1 MNDKVEAQIKT
12 QMQKI
17 NRHLDKSFEKLTDN
31 LAKLAKRRGI
41 LLFFMIFFT
50 ARFKSKILPKHAQAL
65 NAYIFGF

>member
-31 LAKLAKRRGI
+31 LAKLAKKKGNIAI
-41 LLFFMIFFT
+41 LYDFLYGPI
-50 ARFKSKILPKHAQAL
+50 QE
-65 NAYIFGF
+65 